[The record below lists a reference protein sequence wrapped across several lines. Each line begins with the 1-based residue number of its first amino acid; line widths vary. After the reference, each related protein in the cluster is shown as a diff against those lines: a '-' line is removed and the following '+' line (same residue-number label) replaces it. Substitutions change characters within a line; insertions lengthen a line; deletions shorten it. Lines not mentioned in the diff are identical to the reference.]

1 MMFAVRITPGKIVFR
16 GSARKGPETSGQTH
30 HAARC
35 PFRMFVTRMVFI
47 ATVLLA
53 PCVFAAEDSAAEN
66 TATTWLDLGLNLP
79 EDFPT
84 DAIPLFE
91 GLNAAQGT
99 WAFDG
104 QQAGGDAAATLQ
116 GSVKVVGVPQG
127 MLPMWR
133 LLWSWPADDPELAI
147 MHIIDAGPR
156 KDGFDLMLTQIGPI
170 PDPESKTPQ
179 PGIVPVVFLGTWDSQ
194 TRTLTWVEGAPVPGA
209 PRQSSADDS
218 LITKPKRSFEMVV
231 GVDGRITIRNAKHM
245 STGQLLSA
253 RAGKRTADAAA
264 QPEMLTG
271 RHTFERV
278 AEIVDPRI
286 KPWLPP
292 QATEISLFSEGGGHF
307 ARYRV
312 GEQDFL
318 AFVDQLWETGKD
330 ESAHEREAMSGEGEP
345 AKADQ
350 MARRFGQL
358 QWEPLENAVIYYSP
372 SKSNGAMTTYYY
384 DRKAGIAYH
393 DRGYW

>member
-1 MMFAVRITPGKIVFR
+1 
-16 GSARKGPETSGQTH
+16 
-30 HAARC
+30 
-35 PFRMFVTRMVFI
+35 MFVTRMVFI

-53 PCVFAAEDSAAEN
+53 PCVSVAEDSAAEN

-84 DAIPLFE
+84 DAISLFE

-99 WAFDG
+99 WAFAG
-104 QQAGGDAAATLQ
+104 QRAGGDAAAPLQ

-133 LLWSWPADDPELAI
+133 LLWSWPADDPGLAI
-147 MHIIDAGPR
+147 MHIIGAGPR

-179 PGIVPVVFLGTWDSQ
+179 PGIVPVIFQGRWDSQ
-194 TRTLTWVEGAPVPGA
+194 TRTLAWVEGAPAGV

-231 GVDGRITIRNAKHM
+231 GDDGRITIRNGKHM
-245 STGQLLSA
+245 SDGQLLAA
-253 RAGKRTADAAA
+253 RAGRRTADAPA

-271 RHTFERV
+271 RHSFERV
-278 AEIVDPRI
+278 AEIADPRI

-292 QATEISLFSEGGGHF
+292 QATEIALVSERGGHF
-307 ARYRV
+307 ARYKV
-312 GEQDFL
+312 GEREFL
-318 AFVDQLWETGKD
+318 AFVDQLWEAGKD
-330 ESAHEREAMSGEGEP
+330 ESAHEREAMSGEREP

-350 MARRFGQL
+350 MVRRFGNL
-358 QWEPLENAVIYYSP
+358 KWEPLENAVIYYSP

-384 DRKAGIAYH
+384 DRKVGIAYH